1 MVSRKTLA
9 ILLSLTVLL
18 TAVSTFT
25 LSNVVMV
32 GFGEKVLVN
41 RDELQRYQA
50 LDQEFGEVVA
60 LQELVSRQFYKD
72 TESVDFITGLK
83 RSLFQS
89 LDDPYSVYFDPAEY
103 KSFNE
108 VNEGTYG
115 GIGVIVSPGEDG
127 LITVV
132 SPIEGTPGERAGLV
146 TGDRI
151 IKVDGAEVTGEKID
165 EAVSHMKGKPGTDVV
180 LTLLRKGDVQSDVK
194 ITREQIVIKSA
205 KSEMLDGSVGYLKLN
220 VFDEKSAKE
229 FKQHLD
235 SLLSKGAKGLI
246 IDLRNNPGGS
256 LDQCVEIADRLLGDQ
271 VIVSTRDRAGNEDVE
286 RSDAK
291 KVDVPYVLLVNE
303 GSASASEILTG
314 AVQDTHSGTIIGT
327 RTFGKGLVQAVSG
340 LPDGSGYKIT
350 VAQYFTPNGSYIHGK
365 GIEPDIVVPLPDA
378 LKEKSD
384 LTHEEDPQFQKA
396 LEVIRAK
403 LQP

>member
-1 MVSRKTLA
+1 MVSKRTLA
-9 ILLSLTVLL
+9 VLLAVTVLL

-25 LSNVVMV
+25 LGNVLQV
-32 GFGEKVLVN
+32 GIGEKVLVD
-41 RDELQRYQA
+41 RQQLQRYQA
-50 LDQEFGEVVA
+50 LEAEFGEVVA

-72 TESVDFITGLK
+72 TAQVDFVTGLK

-89 LDDPYSVYFDPAEY
+89 LEDPYSVYFDAEEY

-108 VNEGTYG
+108 ASEGSYG

-132 SPIEGTPGERAGLV
+132 SPIEGTPGERAGLT

-151 IKVDGAEVTGEKID
+151 IKVDGTDVFGEKID
-165 EAVSHMKGKPGTDVV
+165 EAVSRMKGQPGTDVV
-180 LTLLRKGDVQSDVK
+180 LTLLKKDNEQKDIT

-205 KSEMLDGSVGYLKLN
+205 KSEMLPEQVGYLKLN
-220 VFDEKSAKE
+220 AFDEKSAKE
-229 FKQHLD
+229 FDSHLNG
-235 SLLSKGAKGLI
+235 LLAQGARGLI
-246 IDLRNNPGGS
+246 LDLRNNPGGS
-256 LDQCVEIADRLLGDQ
+256 LDQCVLIADRLLGDQ
-271 VIVSTRDRAGNEDVE
+271 VIVSTKDRAGNEDIE

-291 KVDVPYVLLVNE
+291 ALDIPYVLLVNE

-314 AVQDTHSGTIIGT
+314 AVQDSGSGTVIGT
-327 RTFGKGLVQAVSG
+327 KTFGKGLVQAVSG

-350 VAQYFTPNGSYIHGK
+350 VAQYFTPKGSYIHGK
-365 GIEPDIVVPLPDA
+365 GIEPDIVVDLPDE
-378 LKEKSD
+378 LKEKAD
-384 LTHEEDPQFQKA
+384 LAHGEDPQFQKA
-396 LEVIRAK
+396 LEVLRAK